1 MVETIVE
8 DHGVDPI
15 SSELQFRS
23 ALARIGASVCVGVA
37 SLLLFIVVPIL
48 SVSVSVIAAI
58 GLGALCYKV
67 PILAIMLMLFG
78 AMLGY
83 IYQLGMPVA
92 VIVGLSVFLFIISLL
107 TTEPSSVLGVTG
119 GAIAAMLMT
128 TTYYYLA
135 IPVLVAIPLFRGRGR
150 YVGSGESILVF
161 LALYLPL
168 LVNFDLNHPSQEFPI
183 LFGSTP
189 FDSKVPLSFVDV
201 DVIFSK
207 LNDSI
212 ISSTSAVHSYMS
224 ALNPYFPSFQAG
236 EHFGSVLIILLGV
249 ALSFG
254 TLAAFGISFLFDW
267 LESREIRN
275 KLINWVSPPLAILGS
290 EILFLIPFSVMA
302 APFGY
307 QNAFSPSLILGF
319 VAGAILLGGTVALIE
334 YWLRRRDLMVSFQST
349 YLELLPVIQD
359 LAKSLTAQSQ
369 ETYAV
374 CSTIDILAEDFAIRK
389 AQQDLSL
396 STDECGHM
404 SLEVLQEKV
413 NLFQEDEKQLDRAS
427 NDITLK
433 MRRYYDDS
441 RGKYSEY
448 LTAFS
453 EFGYSIGDPLG
464 ELSEASI
471 NTLERAKLVEEQ
483 RKINVLYQSASQ
495 RAVKIAE
502 QIQEIIHAELDPNL
516 KSIGIEIGRN
526 YFNQSNYSETLETLI
541 AEFATMD
548 RIAIVSTAELGKKY
562 TSDLNE
568 LRRILKESVIPTI
581 DHLGDSV
588 GVDHYSNMI
597 LAADNLPVSPV
608 TIRLLID
615 LPVWLDKTRELA
627 NMVTGIAKELSA
639 RLAALEQ
646 TIEAKSPIG
655 YNWGKN
661 AYVQR
666 EINLLLSSY
675 TTDEGWPLVSYRL
688 SQIEKT
694 LKIME
699 AAALLISQY
708 ALVRE
713 FMINYINIEF
723 LVDQKLEIQ
732 NVVSDN
738 ELLVKPNYA
747 QQYLRLYAENHHGQV
762 FIEAGTGRLLKVG
775 LSPNG
780 RTT

>member
-1 MVETIVE
+1 MVKTIVK
-8 DHGVDPI
+8 DQKVDLK
-15 SSELQFRS
+15 SRELQFRS
-23 ALARIGASVCVGVA
+23 SLARIGSSVCVGVA

-48 SVSVSVIAAI
+48 PVSVSIIAAI
-58 GLGALCYKV
+58 VLGVLSYKV
-67 PILAIMLMLFG
+67 PLLAIMLMFFG

-83 IYQLGMPVA
+83 VYQLGMPVA
-92 VIVGLSVFLFIISLL
+92 VIVGLSVFLFIISLR
-107 TTEPSSVLGVTG
+107 TTEPVSVLGVTG
-119 GAIAAMLMT
+119 AAIAAMLTT

-150 YVGSGESILVF
+150 YVGSAESILVF

-168 LVNFDLNHPSQEFPI
+168 LVNFDLHHPSQEFPI

-189 FDSKVPLSFVDV
+189 FDSRVPLSFVDI

-207 LNDSI
+207 LGDSI
-212 ISSTSAVHSYMS
+212 ISSTSEVHSYMS

-236 EHFGSVLIILLGV
+236 EHLGSLLIILLGV
-249 ALSFG
+249 ALTFG
-254 TLAAFGISFLFDW
+254 TLAAFGISFLFRW
-267 LESREIRN
+267 LESREIKN
-275 KLINWVSPPLAILGS
+275 KWINWLSPPLAILGA

-307 QNAFSPSLILGF
+307 QKVFSSSLILGF

-334 YWLRRRDLMVSFQST
+334 YWLRRRDLMVSLQST
-349 YLELLPVIQD
+349 YLKLLPVIQD
-359 LAKSLTAQSQ
+359 LAKSLTAKSQ

-374 CSTIDILAEDFAIRK
+374 CSTIDIIAEDFAIRK

-413 NLFQEDEKQLDRAS
+413 NLFQEDEKKLDRAA

-453 EFGYSIGDPLG
+453 GFGYSIGDPPG
-464 ELSEASI
+464 ESSEASI
-471 NTLERAKLVEEQ
+471 NTLEHAKLVEEQ

-502 QIQEIIHAELDPNL
+502 QMQQIIHAELDPNL

-541 AEFATMD
+541 AEFTTMD

-588 GVDHYSNMI
+588 GVDHYSNM
-597 LAADNLPVSPV
+597 LLSADNLPASPA
-608 TIRLLID
+608 TIRLID
-615 LPVWLDKTRELA
+615 LPVWLGKTRALA

-646 TIEAKSPIG
+646 TIETKSPIG

-666 EINLLLSSY
+666 EIDLLLSSY
-675 TTDEGWPLVSYRL
+675 TPDEGWSLASYRL

-694 LKIME
+694 LKIMG

-732 NVVSDN
+732 NIVSDN